1 MQQEASD
8 TFVRVKRD
16 GLETMVLTTVAGG
29 KTDPPIAYVEEPVVR
44 DRDAVGRAADRVQD
58 LLRTCKRRLGVDNP
72 CLGIQLGTERCEARR
87 ASSACGL
94 LRAGQGTGGPE
105 PGPRLTALP
114 AKDGTQGAHR
124 KQEAGIGLEPARPVG
139 GERTGRDHAVHM
151 DMRPKVWS
159 HVCRTMVHPICP
171 PRLRCPH
178 CTSVWLAAWNSRVN
192 RGLLWAKISGLRSWG
207 TVNTRWKE
215 GTGGRSAWRFSTH
228 WTCVNV

>member
-58 LLRTCKRRLGVDNP
+58 LLRTCTRRLGVDNP

-151 DMRPKVWS
+151 AMRPQGLV
-159 HVCRTMVHPICP
+159 
-171 PRLRCPH
+171 PRVQDHGAPDLPAEVTLPTLH
-178 CTSVWLAAWNSRVN
+178 
-192 RGLLWAKISGLRSWG
+192 
-207 TVNTRWKE
+207 
-215 GTGGRSAWRFSTH
+215 
-228 WTCVNV
+228 